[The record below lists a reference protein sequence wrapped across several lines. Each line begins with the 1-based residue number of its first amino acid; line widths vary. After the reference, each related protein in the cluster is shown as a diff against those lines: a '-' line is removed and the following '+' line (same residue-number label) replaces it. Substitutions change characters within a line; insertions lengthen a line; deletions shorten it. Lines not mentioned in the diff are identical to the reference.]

1 MIVYH
6 PNMMPLNLFGSLH
19 FRAHSDKSLSNYDWD
34 YALTSFQLF
43 EVCIVSFSK
52 VLASSYWTLPVCVL
66 KLTWTLIKS
75 LVLYLLYV
83 KHYKEVN
90 FDFLVLNYS
99 F

>member
-6 PNMMPLNLFGSLH
+6 PNMMLLNLFGSLH
-19 FRAHSDKSLSNYDWD
+19 FRAYDWD

-75 LVLYLLYV
+75 LVLYLPYV
-83 KHYKEVN
+83 KHYKKVN
-90 FDFLVLNYS
+90 FDFLVLNYN